1 VTVTVNGAEKTLGIK
16 NINLSGYDWYLNYQE
31 KYIEQDSGGS
41 VLTSSDTLAVTYSYD
56 IPILVAQENSTSIAT
71 EGTKEFAIFD
81 KSITT
86 TQAARDRATAELT
99 DYANSIIEGRF
110 STYTTGLRS
119 GQYITVNL
127 SDYGIND
134 DYIIRR
140 VSAQSIGGG
149 NFVYNVE
156 IASSKTMGIIR
167 FLIELLEANK
177 NLIEL
182 DENEVIDELFEV
194 TDSLLADSLTDALT
208 IDSAGPYRT
217 WCLDSTDT
225 TSTRARWDLFQ
236 WG

>member
-1 VTVTVNGAEKTLGIK
+1 
-16 NINLSGYDWYLNYQE
+16 
-31 KYIEQDSGGS
+31 
-41 VLTSSDTLAVTYSYD
+41 
-56 IPILVAQENSTSIAT
+56 
-71 EGTKEFAIFD
+71 
-81 KSITT
+81 
-86 TQAARDRATAELT
+86 
-99 DYANSIIEGRF
+99 
-110 STYTTGLRS
+110 
-119 GQYITVNL
+119 
-127 SDYGIND
+127 
-134 DYIIRR
+134 
-140 VSAQSIGGG
+140 
-149 NFVYNVE
+149 
-156 IASSKTMGIIR
+156 MGIIR